1 MQVFTSISDF
11 RSIRSQFQGT
21 LGLVP
26 TMGSLHRGHM
36 ALVRQARLE
45 NETLAVS
52 IFVNPSQ
59 FGLQE
64 DFDTY
69 PRELE
74 KDLALLKG
82 ADTDL
87 VLTPAA
93 EEVYP
98 PGFNAWV
105 DVGDVAHRL
114 EGEQRPYHF
123 RGVATVVAKLFNI
136 VNPQRAYFGCKDG
149 QQLVVI
155 RQMVAQLELGV
166 EIVAVPTVREADGLA
181 LSSRNIYLDPERR
194 AAAPVIYRA
203 LQQANHL
210 WERGETKAGR
220 LREEVL
226 QLLAQE
232 PLVDSVD
239 YASVAD
245 ASTLAEL
252 ETVKLPAIV
261 LVAVRMGK
269 TRLIDNILLE

>member
-1 MQVFTSISDF
+1 
-11 RSIRSQFQGT
+11 
-21 LGLVP
+21 
-26 TMGSLHRGHM
+26 M

-114 EGEQRPYHF
+114 EGEQRPNHF

-181 LSSRNIYLDPERR
+181 LSSRNIYLDPGRR

-210 WERGETKAGR
+210 WERGETRAGR

-226 QLLAQE
+226 HVLAQE